1 MEKYIIADIQFDNKE
16 QVRKKI
22 RKVVKESKDFVPL
35 SKNDKLF
42 MNCVFAH
49 DEKFDDRIKDKD
61 YDIYFAP
68 HKEYTS
74 VRCAYISYAKSDI
87 PTHDI
92 SWVECVNKMKKIDV
106 NRVIIDFGKYIE
118 CPKTVKEVLISD
130 PGYVKWMIGKF
141 EYKGKKNIKIL
152 TEIKQQMLIYEHN
165 QETTNNITTNNIT
178 TINKMTTNNT
188 LTTNDTMTINPN
200 QTTMKLEYLT
210 DKKQKRF
217 TKRVAQY
224 NLEGILMKTYD
235 SVQETEDSGY
245 SAFCVS
251 KCINN
256 KIKLH
261 KKCIFMKIKNGKD
274 AETKIDA
281 SPYLVHMSKTKV
293 NDNKEK
299 VSKETITI
307 KPKGM
312 RIGMFNKQKKLLQVF
327 TNIDQITNKFGHTSG
342 VYDHLYGKVKK
353 KSGYNNLYF
362 FKELNVGQTYTINEK
377 YDFKQFKKAI
387 PKKIKKNIVPVQETK
402 MVPMENT
409 IIPVEE
415 LKTILTEEPIKR
427 NFFQRLKYLI
437 TG

>member
-1 MEKYIIADIQFDNKE
+1 MEKYIIADIQFNTKG

-22 RKVVKESKDFVPL
+22 QKIAKSKDFEPL

-42 MNCVFAH
+42 MDCVFAQ
-49 DEKFDDRIKDKD
+49 DGKFEDKIKDSD
-61 YDIYFAP
+61 YYIYFAP

-74 VRCAYISYAKSDI
+74 TRCAYISYLKSDI

-92 SWVECVNKMKKIDV
+92 SWVECVNKMTKTDV
-106 NRVIIDFGKYIE
+106 NGFIIKFGKYRE
-118 CPKTVKEVLISD
+118 NPKTVKEVLISD
-130 PGYVKWMIGKF
+130 SGYVKWILGEFKNNN
-141 EYKGKKNIKIL
+141 KKNIKVL
-152 TEIKQQMLIYEHN
+152 TEIKQQMLLYKHN

-178 TINKMTTNNT
+178 TINTMTTNNT
-188 LTTNDTMTINPN
+188 LTTNETMTTNPN

-251 KCINN
+251 KCINH

-281 SPYLVHMSKTKV
+281 SPYLVHTSKTKV
-293 NDNKEK
+293 NDNKEE
-299 VSKETITI
+299 VSNNNEIVKETITI

-327 TNIDQITNKFGHTSG
+327 TKIEQITNKFGHTSG

-377 YDFKQFKKAI
+377 YDFKQFEKAI

-402 MVPMENT
+402 MVPVKNK
-409 IIPVEE
+409 IIS
-415 LKTILTEEPIKR
+415 TEEPIIKR